1 MASEDAPDPVR
12 STLVALLQQLNRA
25 ESINEGRARE
35 QSLELGEM
43 ERLLSRFWAV
53 EQGQVKVPV
62 ALGLLVRNGLVEA
75 RLSTTPGAETT
86 PPARAVYQITAEG
99 KAFLVEVQKSSDRIP

>member
-1 MASEDAPDPVR
+1 VSSDDAPDPVR

-25 ESINEGRARE
+25 ESINEGRTRE
-35 QSLELGEM
+35 QTLELAEM

-53 EQGQVKVPV
+53 EQAQVKVPV
-62 ALGLLVRNGLVEA
+62 ALGLLVRNGLVKA
-75 RLSTTPGAETT
+75 VLSTPTGPRATGPG
-86 PPARAVYQITAEG
+86 RAVYQITAEG